1 MVQIFVRNLE
11 GRSLA
16 LEVNKDGSVGDV
28 KALLQ
33 FREELAPEVQRLSVG
48 GRPLFDDQALLSD
61 YGIRSGSTLDLSL
74 ELRGGMPKKGGD
86 KKGKKGKEKKA
97 KEPAE
102 DDGLDGVSVEELK
115 GQIHDMKD
123 ALKKEMEERNYFQ
136 LERDKINTFWEI
148 TKKELE
154 EKKAELRNKDR

>member
-11 GRSLA
+11 GRSVA
-16 LEVNKDGSVGDV
+16 VNVNQDSSVADV
-28 KALLQ
+28 KNELHV
-33 FREELAPEVQRLSVG
+33 REKIAPEEQRLSMY
-48 GRPLFDDQALLSD
+48 GRPLFDDRALIAD
-61 YGIRSGSTLDLSL
+61 YGIQSGSTLELSL

-123 ALKKEMEERNYFQ
+123 GLKKEMEERNYFQ

>member
-16 LEVNKDGSVGDV
+16 VEAKEDGCVGDL
-28 KALLQ
+28 KAWIQ
-33 FREELAPEVQRLSVG
+33 CRESIAPEEKRLSLG
-48 GRPLFDDQALLSD
+48 GRPLFDDQALLAE
-61 YGIRSGSTLDLSL
+61 YGIQRGSTIELSL

-123 ALKKEMEERNYFQ
+123 GLKKEMEERNYFQ